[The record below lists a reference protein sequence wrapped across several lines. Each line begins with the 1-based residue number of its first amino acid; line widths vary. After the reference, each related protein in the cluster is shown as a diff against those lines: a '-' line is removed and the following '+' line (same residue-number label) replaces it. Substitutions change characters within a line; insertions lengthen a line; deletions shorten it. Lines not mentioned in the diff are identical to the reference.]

1 MLVLFLFL
9 VTGYNEMLVLFLF
22 LVTGYNEML
31 VLFLFLVTGYN
42 EMLVLFSI
50 LLTIA
55 CVALFNKVRAL
66 TTALVLLQKSSP
78 TYSFVTP

>member
-1 MLVLFLFL
+1 MSEPLLDGEIEIENSCPD
-9 VTGYNEMLVLFLF
+9 TNGIIPYI
-22 LVTGYNEML
+22 
-31 VLFLFLVTGYN
+31 
-42 EMLVLFSI
+42 SI

-55 CVALFNKVRAL
+55 CEALFNKVRAL